1 MLLLDQFVWHPTLA
15 HQISPPAGYLG
26 RHPRIAKPES
36 CKVFLASR
44 RNSRWSFELHLLQT
58 SQAPLWSPKQW
69 FKTKHI

>member
-26 RHPRIAKPES
+26 RHPRIAKLES